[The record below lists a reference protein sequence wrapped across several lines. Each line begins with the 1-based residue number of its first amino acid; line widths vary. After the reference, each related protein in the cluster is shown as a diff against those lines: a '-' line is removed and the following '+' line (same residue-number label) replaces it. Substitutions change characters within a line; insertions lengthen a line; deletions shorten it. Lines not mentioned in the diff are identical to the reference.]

1 MNLASLETGILL
13 PAFVAGLLVLA
24 SHVPLG
30 QAVLKRGIVFLDLAI
45 AQIAGLGVVIAH
57 SLGGESSP
65 WLTQIGAVS
74 AALLGA
80 LFLHRM
86 ERLAL
91 GHATN
96 SRQEAIIGVTFVSAA
111 CLALIL
117 MSHDPHG
124 AEHLQELLV
133 GQILWTTWSG
143 LVPLAGVT
151 ALMLA
156 AWFGLRWKDSPLGF
170 YLLFAVTITASVQVV
185 GIYLVFASLIVPAL
199 SSRSPGRPKND
210 LAPSGG
216 GSGVFAEPGVQP
228 NSGERLARGYV
239 IGAAGY
245 ALGLMASGLF
255 DLPSGAAIVLALV
268 GVAGL
273 VAGLSPRSSS

>member
-1 MNLASLETGILL
+1 MNLAGLDPAILL
-13 PAFVAGLLVLA
+13 PAFAAGLLVLA

-30 QAVLKRGIVFLDLAI
+30 HAVLKRGIVFLDLAI

-65 WLTQIGAVS
+65 WLTQIGAVT

-86 ERLAL
+86 EKLAL
-91 GHATN
+91 GHAN
-96 SRQEAIIGVTFVSAA
+96 SRQEAIIGVTFVAAA
-111 CLALIL
+111 CMALIL

-143 LVPLAGVT
+143 LLPLAVVT
-151 ALMLA
+151 ALVLA
-156 AWFGLRWKDSPLGF
+156 AWFGLNWRGSPLGF
-170 YLLFAVTITASVQVV
+170 YVLFAVTITASVQVV

-199 SSRSPGRPKND
+199 
-210 LAPSGG
+210 
-216 GSGVFAEPGVQP
+216 V
-228 NSGERLARGYV
+228 SGERLARGYLF
-239 IGAAGY
+239 GATGY
-245 ALGLMASGLF
+245 ALGLIASGLF

-268 GVAGL
+268 AIAGL
-273 VAGLSPRSSS
+273 AALFNRVRHP

>member
-1 MNLASLETGILL
+1 MNVLEPGILL
-13 PAFVAGLLVLA
+13 PAFAAGLLVLA

-45 AQIAGLGVVIAH
+45 AQIAGLGVVLVH
-57 SLGGESSP
+57 SLGGEEMP
-65 WLTQIGAVS
+65 WMTQIGAIT

-80 LFLHRM
+80 LFLHLT
-86 ERLAL
+86 ERLSS
-91 GHATN
+91 T
-96 SRQEAIIGVTFVSAA
+96 RQEAIIGVTFVVAA

-124 AEHLQELLV
+124 AEHLQSLLV

-143 LVPLAGVT
+143 LAPLAVVT
-151 ALMLA
+151 TLMLA
-156 AWFGLRWKDSPLGF
+156 AWFGLKWRDSPLGF

-199 SSRSPGRPKND
+199 
-210 LAPSGG
+210 
-216 GSGVFAEPGVQP
+216 V
-228 NSGERLARGYV
+228 SGERLARGYGF
-239 IGAAGY
+239 GAAGY
-245 ALGLMASGLF
+245 ALGLIASGLF

-268 GVAGL
+268 AVAGL
-273 VAGLSPRSSS
+273 AARFTGDAHQPQ

>member
-1 MNLASLETGILL
+1 MNLAGFDPAILL
-13 PAFVAGLLVLA
+13 PAFAAGLLVLA

-57 SLGGESSP
+57 SLGGEASP
-65 WLTQIGAVS
+65 WLTQAGAVT

-80 LFLHRM
+80 LFLHFM
-86 ERLAL
+86 EKRLPA
-91 GHATN
+91 
-96 SRQEAIIGVTFVSAA
+96 QEAIIGVTFVAAA
-111 CLALIL
+111 CAALIL

-124 AEHLQELLV
+124 AEHLQDLLV

-143 LVPLAGVT
+143 LLPLAAVT
-151 ALMLA
+151 VLVLA
-156 AWFGLRWKDSPLGF
+156 AWFGLQWRGSPLGF

-199 SSRSPGRPKND
+199 V
-210 LAPSGG
+210 SGD
-216 GSGVFAEPGVQP
+216 
-228 NSGERLARGYV
+228 RLARGYGL
-239 IGAAGY
+239 GALGY
-245 ALGLMASGLF
+245 ALGLAASGLF

-268 GVAGL
+268 AVAATSAGIGL
-273 VAGLSPRSSS
+273 RKPL

>member
-1 MNLASLETGILL
+1 MNLSGLEPGILL
-13 PAFVAGLLVLA
+13 PAFAAGLLVLA

-57 SLGGESSP
+57 SLGGEDMP
-65 WLTQIGAVS
+65 WLTQLAAVS

-86 ERLAL
+86 EKLSS
-91 GHATN
+91 T
-96 SRQEAIIGVTFVSAA
+96 RQEAIIGVTFVAAA

-124 AEHLQELLV
+124 AEHLQDLLV
-133 GQILWTTWSG
+133 GQILWTSWSN
-143 LVPLAGVT
+143 LAPLAGIT

-156 AWFGLRWKDSPLGF
+156 VWFGFNLRASPLGF

-199 SSRSPGRPKND
+199 
-210 LAPSGG
+210 
-216 GSGVFAEPGVQP
+216 V
-228 NSGERLARGYV
+228 SGERLARGYV

-245 ALGLMASGLF
+245 ALGLIASGLF
-255 DLPSGAAIVLALV
+255 DFPSGAAIVLALV
-268 GVAGL
+268 AVAGTAAL
-273 VAGLSPRSSS
+273 FNLETAVDRS

>member
-1 MNLASLETGILL
+1 MNLAALETGILL
-13 PAFVAGLLVLA
+13 PAFAAGLLVLA

-65 WLTQIGAVS
+65 WLTQAGAVS

-86 ERLAL
+86 ERLTSA
-91 GHATN
+91 
-96 SRQEAIIGVTFVSAA
+96 RQEAIIGVTFVSAA

-143 LVPLAGVT
+143 LAPLAVVT
-151 ALMLA
+151 ALAPA
-156 AWFGLRWKDSPLGF
+156 AWFGLRWRDSPLGF
-170 YLLFAVTITASVQVV
+170 YVLFAVTITASVQVV

-199 SSRSPGRPKND
+199 
-210 LAPSGG
+210 
-216 GSGVFAEPGVQP
+216 V
-228 NSGERLARGYV
+228 SGERLARGLV

-245 ALGLMASGLF
+245 ALGLIASGLF

-268 GVAGL
+268 AIAGL
-273 VAGLSPRSSS
+273 VAWFNRVRQV

>member
-1 MNLASLETGILL
+1 MIDALGMSLEPGILL
-13 PAFVAGLLVLA
+13 PAFAAGLLVLA

-57 SLGGESSP
+57 SLGGAEMGDYGP
-65 WLTQIGAVS
+65 WLTQLAAVS

-86 ERLAL
+86 ERLAS
-91 GHATN
+91 A
-96 SRQEAIIGVTFVSAA
+96 RQEAIIGVTFVAAA

-124 AEHLQELLV
+124 AEHLQDLLV
-133 GQILWTTWSG
+133 GQILWTTWSDLLP
-143 LVPLAGVT
+143 LVAVT

-156 AWFGLRWKDSPLGF
+156 AWYGLGWRASPLAF
-170 YLLFAVTITASVQVV
+170 YLLFALTITASVQVV

-199 SSRSPGRPKND
+199 V
-210 LAPSGG
+210 A
-216 GSGVFAEPGVQP
+216 
-228 NSGERLARGYV
+228 GESLARGLA

-245 ALGLMASGLF
+245 ALGLIASGLF

-268 GVAGL
+268 AVAGL
-273 VAGLSPRSSS
+273 LTLLKKDPHA

>member
-1 MNLASLETGILL
+1 MNFAALEPGILL

-45 AQIAGLGVVIAH
+45 AQVAGLGVVIAH
-57 SLGGESSP
+57 SLGGEGSP
-65 WLTQIGAVS
+65 WLTQVAAVT

-86 ERLAL
+86 EKLTPA
-91 GHATN
+91 
-96 SRQEAIIGVTFVSAA
+96 RQEAIIGVTFVAAA

-124 AEHLQELLV
+124 AEHLQDLLV
-133 GQILWTTWSG
+133 GQILWTGWG
-143 LVPLAGVT
+143 DLAPLAAVT
-151 ALMLA
+151 LLVLV
-156 AWFGLRWKDSPLGF
+156 AWFRLGWRDSPLGF
-170 YLLFAVTITASVQVV
+170 YLLFALTITASVQVV

-199 SSRSPGRPKND
+199 
-210 LAPSGG
+210 A
-216 GSGVFAEPGVQP
+216 A
-228 NSGERLARGYV
+228 GERLARGLV
-239 IGAAGY
+239 IGVAGY
-245 ALGLMASGLF
+245 AVGLTASGLF

-268 GVAGL
+268 AVAGL
-273 VAGLSPRSSS
+273 AALFNRVRRV

>member
-1 MNLASLETGILL
+1 MNLSGLETGILL
-13 PAFVAGLLVLA
+13 PAFAAGLLVLA

-57 SLGGESSP
+57 SLGGEESP
-65 WLTQIGAVS
+65 WLTQAGAVT

-80 LFLHRM
+80 LFLHQM
-86 ERLAL
+86 EKA
-91 GHATN
+91 AAA
-96 SRQEAIIGVTFVSAA
+96 RQEAIIGVTFVAAA

-124 AEHLQELLV
+124 AEHLQDLLV
-133 GQILWTTWSG
+133 GQILWTTWSSLAPLAVVTG
-143 LVPLAGVT
+143 LV
-151 ALMLA
+151 LA
-156 AWFGLRWKDSPLGF
+156 AWFGLNGRASPLGF

-199 SSRSPGRPKND
+199 
-210 LAPSGG
+210 
-216 GSGVFAEPGVQP
+216 V
-228 NSGERLARGYV
+228 SGERLARGYF
-239 IGAAGY
+239 IGAFGY
-245 ALGLMASGLF
+245 GLGLIASGLL

-268 GVAGL
+268 TL
-273 VAGLSPRSSS
+273 VAVISLFKRDAHA